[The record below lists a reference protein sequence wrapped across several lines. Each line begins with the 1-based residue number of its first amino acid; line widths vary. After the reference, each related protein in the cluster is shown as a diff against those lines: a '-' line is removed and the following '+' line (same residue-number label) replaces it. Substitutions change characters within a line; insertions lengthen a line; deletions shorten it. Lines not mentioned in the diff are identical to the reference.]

1 MYLILCIKSYF
12 YSKLIEYL
20 HLQNLDFLF
29 SVDTQRRIFRIRF
42 ELVSYKG
49 RVSDN
54 LKNEL

>member
-1 MYLILCIKSYF
+1 MYKKSYL

-29 SVDTQRRIFRIRF
+29 SVDTQKRIFRIRF

-54 LKNEL
+54 LKNKL